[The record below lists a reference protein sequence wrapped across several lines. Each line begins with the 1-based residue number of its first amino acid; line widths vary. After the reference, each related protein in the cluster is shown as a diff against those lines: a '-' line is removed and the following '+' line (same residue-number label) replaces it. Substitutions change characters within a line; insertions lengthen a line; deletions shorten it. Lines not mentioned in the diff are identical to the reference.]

1 MKHLAI
7 FALGFASA
15 LAIIALVQPNPA
27 LVGYGCEG
35 ANGLIYA
42 QEESDF
48 PMCER
53 IEVRS

>member
-53 IEVRS
+53 IEVRN